1 MILNDKIQIDRPP
14 EEVWQY
20 IQSPAL
26 MQEWNP
32 RIRAFVPVSWG
43 EPAEGY
49 KFRVRYK
56 MIGRES
62 NFLAE
67 FMEYQRPVKLLIHLS
82 GGNLSVKGYIQEIYE
97 LAGNAGGTLLKHRV
111 EVYDSGMHIFSGCMA
126 IFMHFFSRFSRK
138 KNLRLLK
145 DYIEPNSNLQSK

>member
-1 MILNDKIQIDRPP
+1 MILNDKIQIDHPP

-26 MQEWNP
+26 MQKWNP

-43 EPAEGY
+43 EPSEGY
-49 KFRVRYK
+49 RYRVRYK

-67 FMEYQRPVKLLIHLS
+67 YMEYQRPAKLLIHLS
-82 GGNLSVKGYIQEIYE
+82 GGNLTVKGYIQEVYE
-97 LAGNAGGTLLKHRV
+97 LAENTRGTLLIQRI
-111 EVYDSGMHIFSGCMA
+111 EVYNSGMNIFSG
-126 IFMHFFSRFSRK
+126 FMTILIHFFSRFSRK
-138 KNLRLLK
+138 KHLRLLK
-145 DYIEPNSNLQSK
+145 DFIEAARKE

>member
-1 MILNDKIQIDRPP
+1 MILKDKIQIDRSP

-20 IQSPAL
+20 IQSPAFL
-26 MQEWNP
+26 KEWNP

-49 KFRVRYK
+49 RYRVRYK

-67 FMEYQRPVKLLIHLS
+67 FMEYQKPVKLLIHLS
-82 GGNLSVKGYIQEIYE
+82 GGNLPVKGYIQEIYE
-97 LAGNAGGTLLKHRV
+97 LTENTRGTLLKQRI
-111 EVYDSGMHIFSGCMA
+111 EVHNSGMHIFSGCMT
-126 IFMHFFSRFSRK
+126 IFIHFFSRFSGK
-138 KNLRLLK
+138 KHLRLLK
-145 DYIEPNSNLQSK
+145 DFIETK

>member
-1 MILNDKIQIDRPP
+1 MNLSDKIQIERPP

-26 MQEWNP
+26 IQKWNP

-43 EPAEGY
+43 EPSEGY
-49 KFRVRYK
+49 RYRVRYK

-82 GGNLSVKGYIQEIYE
+82 GGNLPVKGYIQEVYE
-97 LAGNAGGTLLKHRV
+97 LAENTGGTLLIQRI
-111 EVYDSGMHIFSGCMA
+111 EVYNSGMNIFSV
-126 IFMHFFSRFSRK
+126 FMTILIHFFSRFSRK
-138 KNLRLLK
+138 KHLRLLK
-145 DYIEPNSNLQSK
+145 DFIEAARKE

>member
-1 MILNDKIQIDRPP
+1 MILKDKIHIDRSP

-20 IQSPAL
+20 IQGPAL
-26 MQEWNP
+26 MKEWNP

-49 KFRVRYK
+49 KYRVRYK

-67 FMEYQRPVKLLIHLS
+67 FMEYQKPVKLLIHLS
-82 GGNLSVKGYIQEIYE
+82 GGNLPVKGYIQEIYE
-97 LAGNAGGTLLKHRV
+97 LAENTRGTLLKQRI
-111 EVYDSGMHIFSGCMA
+111 EVYNSGTNIFSGCTKVF
-126 IFMHFFSRFSRK
+126 IHFFSRFSRK
-138 KNLRLLK
+138 RNLRLLK
-145 DYIEPNSNLQSK
+145 DFIETMQRE